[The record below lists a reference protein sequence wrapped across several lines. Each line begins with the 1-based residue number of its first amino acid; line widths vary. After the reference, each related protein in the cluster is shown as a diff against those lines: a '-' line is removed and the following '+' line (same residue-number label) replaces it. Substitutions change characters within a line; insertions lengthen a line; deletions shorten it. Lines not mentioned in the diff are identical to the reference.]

1 MSVVSPTQ
9 RILATNAAQ
18 RILLAT
24 QCEEQMSLPPSKV
37 VILPREEAECLA
49 AVAAELL
56 GFSPAQFDLGPWVAP
71 ASEQDETSTEGGRA

>member
-1 MSVVSPTQ
+1 MSEVSPTQ

-18 RILLAT
+18 RILIAS
-24 QCEEQMSLPPSKV
+24 QCEEQLKLPTSNV

-56 GFSPAQFDLGPWVAP
+56 GFSASQFDMGPWVAP
-71 ASEQDETSTEGGRA
+71 ASDENGQSPEGGRA

>member
-1 MSVVSPTQ
+1 MSNYSPTQ

-18 RILLAT
+18 RILIAS
-24 QCEEQMSLPPSKV
+24 QCEEQLRLPTSNV

-56 GFSPAQFDLGPWVAP
+56 GFSPSQFDLGPWVSP
-71 ASEQDETSTEGGRA
+71 ESEQPEESTEGGRV